1 MRQCY
6 EDREI
11 LCHINELLEVT
22 EFARGEIKTPFYRY
36 IYLIEG
42 WEAECIAEQIMKEDG
57 DWDDDEY
64 IYEMIRDKHD
74 EVFEVE
80 FVNRYRNFEVLRNEV
95 VDGCQF
101 GVSVIVIKVPINDRA
116 LTGFKVLTFEPS
128 VEQNKKLLEQLSKA
142 AQLGGKK
149 AYDVGIFTARPNEAG
164 NHIEPFVIDA
174 LKDAGLKADKP
185 VAKSSKRKAAGYPD
199 IQIEDEWNRTIY
211 LDCKTYNTLTKD
223 QTFRTFYFSPSKDP
237 KITRDA
243 FHLLMSFE
251 LDTAEREGRRAFIPI
266 SWQIYT
272 LDKLL
277 IQVKH
282 EFNASNK
289 DLYTKE
295 ALLAQGRIRK

>member
-1 MRQCY
+1 
-6 EDREI
+6 
-11 LCHINELLEVT
+11 
-22 EFARGEIKTPFYRY
+22 
-36 IYLIEG
+36 
-42 WEAECIAEQIMKEDG
+42 MKEQE
-57 DWDDDEY
+57 EY
-64 IYEMIRDKHD
+64 IRQLE
-74 EVFEVE
+74 
-80 FVNRYRNFEVLRNEV
+80 
-95 VDGCQF
+95 Q
-101 GVSVIVIKVPINDRA
+101 VIGKFLEPLKGIPFPLAIKA

-128 VEQNKKLLEQLSKA
+128 VEQNKELLEQLSKA

-149 AYDVGIFTARPNEAG
+149 AFKEGIFTARPNEAG
-164 NHIEPFVIDA
+164 NHIEPFVLDA
-174 LKDAGLKADKP
+174 LKDVGLKAGKP
-185 VAKSSKRKAAGYPD
+185 ITKSGKRKAAGYPD

-237 KITRDA
+237 KITKDA

-295 ALLAQGRIRK
+295 ALLARGRIRK